1 MLILQKKKKLPEKVC
16 WKLEEK
22 VFNTYKFFNHD
33 INKFISLL
41 QIGVYSCKYICEIS
55 LPKKEDFY
63 IHLDLED
70 ITDADY
76 VYAKRFAKI
85 LK

>member
-1 MLILQKKKKLPEKVC
+1 M
-16 WKLEEK
+16 
-22 VFNTYKFFNHD
+22 
-33 INKFISLL
+33 L
-41 QIGVYSCKYICEIS
+41 QIGVYPCKYISEIS
-55 LPKKEDFY
+55 LLKKEDFY

-85 LK
+85 LKQET